1 MLLTQI
7 KYDLKMFFRE
17 LFYLVFTVVVP
28 PVTYILMGQMFSNA
42 TYSGGMNYVQMYTPS
57 FIVLISF
64 SVVFFA
70 FGFDQVMN
78 RAAGIEKR
86 LFITPITDKILL
98 MSSIAKSFI
107 IATAGFFL
115 ITLIGLL
122 VYDLQLS
129 IVNFLVSY
137 LSLLLINAVMLVYS
151 HAIYSNF
158 KEVKTALI
166 LSIVLFQIVM
176 FTGGFSVPVESLPNF
191 VKYVS
196 YVNPFYHLNNIY
208 ISIWNE
214 TFEFNQD
221 MLISIGYTS
230 ALLIISLVVIKFN
243 NKKE

>member
-1 MLLTQI
+1 
-7 KYDLKMFFRE
+7 
-17 LFYLVFTVVVP
+17 
-28 PVTYILMGQMFSNA
+28 
-42 TYSGGMNYVQMYTPS
+42 
-57 FIVLISF
+57 
-64 SVVFFA
+64 
-70 FGFDQVMN
+70 
-78 RAAGIEKR
+78 
-86 LFITPITDKILL
+86 

-122 VYDLQLS
+122 VYDLKLS

-166 LSIVLFQIVM
+166 ISIVLFQIVM

-191 VKYVS
+191 IQYVS
-196 YVNPFYHLNNIY
+196 YANPFYHLNNIY
-208 ISIWNE
+208 ISVWNQS
-214 TFEFNQD
+214 FELNQD
-221 MLISIGYTS
+221 MLISVGYAS
-230 ALLIISLVVIKFN
+230 ALLIISLVVIKLN

>member
-28 PVTYILMGQMFSNA
+28 PVTYILMGQMFSDS

-98 MSSIAKSFI
+98 LSSIAKSFI
-107 IATAGFFL
+107 IASAGFFL
-115 ITLIGLL
+115 ITMIGIFA
-122 VYDLQLS
+122 YGLQLS
-129 IVNFLVSY
+129 IVNFIVSY
-137 LSLLLINAVMLVYS
+137 FSLLMINACMLIYS

-158 KEVKTALI
+158 KEVKTALVV
-166 LSIVLFQIVM
+166 SIVLFQIVM
-176 FTGGFSVPVESLPNF
+176 FTGGFSVPVESLPDF
-191 VKYVS
+191 VQIIS
-196 YVNPFYHLNNIY
+196 YINPIYHLNQIY
-208 ISIWNE
+208 IAIWNQ
-214 TFEFNQD
+214 TFTFNQD
-221 MLISIGYTS
+221 MLISISYTA
-230 ALLIISLVVIKFN
+230 ALIVISLIVIRVSK
-243 NKKE
+243 KKE

>member
-17 LFYLVFTVVVP
+17 LFYLVFTVFVP

-42 TYSGGMNYVQMYTPS
+42 TYSGGMNYVQVYTPS

-166 LSIVLFQIVM
+166 ISIVLFQIVM
-176 FTGGFSVPVESLPNF
+176 FTGGFSVPVESLPKF
-191 VKYVS
+191 IQYVS
-196 YVNPFYHLNNIY
+196 YANPFYHLNNIY
-208 ISIWNE
+208 ISVWNQS
-214 TFEFNQD
+214 FELNQD
-221 MLISIGYTS
+221 MLISVGYAS
-230 ALLIISLVVIKFN
+230 ALLIISLVVIKLN

>member
-1 MLLTQI
+1 MLITQI
-7 KYDLKMFFRE
+7 KYDLIMFFRE

-78 RAAGIEKR
+78 RAEGIEKR

-107 IATAGFFL
+107 IATAGFVL
-115 ITLIGLL
+115 ITLIGILI
-122 VYDLQLS
+122 YDLQLS

-137 LSLLLINAVMLVYS
+137 LSLLLINAIMLVYS

-166 LSIVLFQIVM
+166 MSIVLFQIVM

-196 YVNPFYHLNNIY
+196 YVNPFYHLNKMY
-208 ISIWNE
+208 ISIWNQ
-214 TFEFNQD
+214 TIEFNQD
-221 MLISIGYTS
+221 MLISIGYVS
-230 ALLIISLVVIKFN
+230 FLLIISLVV
-243 NKKE
+243 NKLKKRFK

>member
-17 LFYLVFTVVVP
+17 LFYLVFTVFVP

-42 TYSGGMNYVQMYTPS
+42 TYSGGMNYVQVYTPS

-122 VYDLQLS
+122 VYDLKLS

-166 LSIVLFQIVM
+166 ISIVLFQIVM
-176 FTGGFSVPVESLPNF
+176 FTGGFSVPVESLPKF
-191 VKYVS
+191 IQYVS
-196 YVNPFYHLNNIY
+196 YANPFYHLNNIY
-208 ISIWNE
+208 ISVWNQS
-214 TFEFNQD
+214 FELNQD
-221 MLISIGYTS
+221 MLISVGYAS
-230 ALLIISLVVIKFN
+230 ALLIISLVVIKLN

>member
-28 PVTYILMGQMFSNA
+28 PVTYILMGQMFSDA
-42 TYSGGMNYVQMYTPS
+42 TYDGGMNYVQMYTPS

-86 LFITPITDKILL
+86 IFITPITDKVLL
-98 MSSIAKSFI
+98 LSSIAKSFI
-107 IATAGFFL
+107 IASAGFFL
-115 ITLIGLL
+115 ITIIGIFF
-122 VYDLQLS
+122 YNLQLS

-137 LSLLLINAVMLVYS
+137 FSLLVVNVFMLVYS

-158 KEVKTALI
+158 KEVKTALVI
-166 LSIVLFQIVM
+166 SIILFQIVM

-191 VKYVS
+191 VRYVS
-196 YVNPFYHLNNIY
+196 YANPIYHLNKVY
-208 ISIWNE
+208 VSIWNQ
-214 TFEFNQD
+214 TFQFNQD
-221 MLISIGYTS
+221 TVVSIAYAMT
-230 ALLIISLVVIKFN
+230 LLAISLVIIKLN